1 MTKKNMFDAK
11 YLINIHIFLVMGMTN
26 IDDNT
31 HLDLLFQ
38 KALRYE
44 YHQKRI
50 ERNSLKQCNSFWT

>member
-1 MTKKNMFDAK
+1 MFDAK